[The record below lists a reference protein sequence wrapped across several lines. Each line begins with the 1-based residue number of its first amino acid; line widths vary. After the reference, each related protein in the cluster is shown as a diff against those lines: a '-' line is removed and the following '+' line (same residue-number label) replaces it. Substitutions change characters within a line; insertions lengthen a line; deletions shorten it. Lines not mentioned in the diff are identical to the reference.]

1 SYRWETL
8 APTPDELIDADRFFL
23 KYPPK
28 HLWSEAKFKK
38 IDFGDVPEVAFLG
51 RSNVGK
57 SSLLNALLNNKN
69 LAYTS
74 SKPGRTRLM
83 NAFGI
88 ADGKLV
94 LLDMPGY
101 GHASREEW
109 GVQIMK
115 YLKSRK
121 QFRRAFL
128 LIDAKHGLKKNDLQ
142 LLEQFGQEGISY
154 QIVLS
159 KIDRVKP
166 EDLEKLFKE
175 VRDLMENGI
184 PGANAGLGE
193 ILATAGDPAK
203 KGEKKVGL
211 SDLRRAILVASGLE

>member
-1 SYRWETL
+1 
-8 APTPDELIDADRFFL
+8 
-23 KYPPK
+23 
-28 HLWSEAKFKK
+28 
-38 IDFGDVPEVAFLG
+38 
-51 RSNVGK
+51 
-57 SSLLNALLNNKN
+57 
-69 LAYTS
+69 
-74 SKPGRTRLM
+74 
-83 NAFGI
+83 
-88 ADGKLV
+88 
-94 LLDMPGY
+94 
-101 GHASREEW
+101 
-109 GVQIMK
+109 
-115 YLKSRK
+115 
-121 QFRRAFL
+121 L

-166 EDLEKLFKE
+166 KDLEKLFKE

-211 SDLRRAILVASGLE
+211 SDLRRAILVASGLEGVQI